1 MDSTPDLTSLPVEI
15 LQLILEHTHT
25 SGHWPLAQTCK
36 HVYLH
41 SQHVLNR
48 HREAYQKFRIS
59 SDLDPRTIIHLL
71 ASCFSHGAASID
83 AWHVREFEVWG
94 DRENGEPWE
103 VDVDTGEV
111 RIPEGGKPWLFP
123 RDGIS
128 YFCDELLKAVG
139 HSIDKEGFQAQ
150 ARKQLETGA
159 DSHLKCCLLAL
170 LPRIRALRYARAGG
184 ADHKSFKYLCR
195 MIHWCMSETLLP
207 GFKTL
212 EKVSFG
218 ICLGQTAD
226 GQPEPSKRSA
236 GELYALLCLPN
247 LSELYFA
254 HLDGEFELDD
264 GIAPCFL
271 FGRRPP
277 FSRSSPVRT
286 IILDMMDSLGD
297 ELIEFV
303 AKTPR
308 GLENLAIRLCN
319 ESGLGD
325 ERHQLTEELLK
336 YQRLSLQRLCWYNAD
351 SSAGSTVPNW
361 MDPSHVIMFDDLR
374 VVSLDLLYVEGLP
387 PDARSKAMNK
397 FGEFLVHNLS
407 AQMEVA
413 DFDGVD
419 FWEDSF
425 TTAQLSHIKL
435 DYLDD
440 MVEAMVRSKRY
451 EKLKAVFLGEIQ
463 DLVSGMQRTLFHFPK
478 TNKAAKER
486 GIYLHLKGS
495 KPPPGL
501 IINGEFVPIP
511 TRDCMVTAVFSPGNR
526 ERSRPTTFKQ
536 LHGTA
541 GLDGP
546 GIGTILQGEGS
557 LKNTQ
562 NHRDI

>member
-1 MDSTPDLTSLPVEI
+1 MYSAPDFTSLPVEI
-15 LQLILEHTHT
+15 LQLIFEHTHA

-36 HVYLH
+36 HVYRH
-41 SQHVLNR
+41 SQHILDR

-59 SDLDPRTIIHLL
+59 SDLDLRTVRHLL
-71 ASCFSHGAASID
+71 SSCISHGAASID

-111 RIPEGGKPWLFP
+111 RIPEGGEPWLFP
-123 RDGIS
+123 RDDIGS
-128 YFCDELLKAVG
+128 FCHELFNAMGYPL
-139 HSIDKEGFQAQ
+139 DQEGFQAQ
-150 ARKQLETGA
+150 VRRQLETGA
-159 DSHLKCCLLAL
+159 DSCLKPCLLAL

-184 ADHKSFKYLCR
+184 ADHTSFTYLCR

-207 GFKTL
+207 GFKAL

-218 ICLGQTAD
+218 ICVGQAAD
-226 GQPEPSKRSA
+226 GYPEPSKRSA
-236 GELYALLCLPN
+236 SELSALLCLPN

-264 GIAPCFL
+264 GVASSFL

-286 IILDMMDSLGD
+286 IILDMMDSLSD
-297 ELIEFV
+297 ELIEFI

-308 GLENLAIRLCN
+308 GLENLAIRLCP
-319 ESGLGD
+319 EAGLGD
-325 ERHQLTEELLK
+325 ERHQLTEELLN

-351 SSAGSTVPNW
+351 TSAVSTVPNW
-361 MDPSHVIMFDDLR
+361 MDPSHAIMFDDLR

-387 PDARSKAMNK
+387 PGMRAKAMT
-397 FGEFLVHNLS
+397 EFNECLVHNLP

-419 FWEDSF
+419 FWEDAF
-425 TTAQLSHIKL
+425 TTDQLGHNML

-451 EKLKAVFLGEIQ
+451 EKLKAIFLKEAQ
-463 DLVSGMQRTLFHFPK
+463 DLVSGVQHTLFSFPK
-478 TNKAAKER
+478 TIKAARQR
-486 GIYLHLKGS
+486 GIYLHLNGS

-501 IINGEFVPIP
+501 IVNGEFVPIP
-511 TRDCMVTAVFSPGNR
+511 TRDCMVTAIFSSGNR
-526 ERSRPTTFKQ
+526 EDFRPTTFKQ
-536 LHGTA
+536 PHGT
-541 GLDGP
+541 
-546 GIGTILQGEGS
+546 E
-557 LKNTQ
+557 
-562 NHRDI
+562 